1 MSSQENK
8 YPSALNG
15 QKKTKWNK
23 KKSSKNWTSLKSPL
37 QRVAN
42 LKISPSAR
50 QIQPVE
56 PKSQSAESPDHVSLL
71 SQGRKGADL
80 PEGSENFLAKSRLS
94 IFFLIFLYSQAP
106 DLSELSHQNIFQLS
120 RLSMNCFV
128 KTVKHMGFYKPFG
141 FYEKPVSTTVSL

>member
-1 MSSQENK
+1 MAK
-8 YPSALNG
+8 KRPSG
-15 QKKTKWNK
+15 IKKIVK
-23 KKSSKNWTSLKSPL
+23 KLVESKSPL

-42 LKISPSAR
+42 LKISPSAG

-56 PKSQSAESPDHVSLL
+56 PMSPSAESPDHVTLL
-71 SQGRKGADL
+71 SKGRKGADL

-120 RLSMNCFV
+120 RLSINCFV